1 MFPHLLQIK
10 FCFVTYLLM
19 EFYWILQESTLEFVN
34 LLSFLDSGNDVNSS
48 NVLKTDYNDSVSIL
62 KERLSQFIAYD
73 CKSDSS
79 RFVEYWVPIPLSN
92 VQLEQYCGTL
102 LSNTI
107 SLCSC
112 SKNDPVG
119 ALRDVLISTRK
130 VRPN

>member
-1 MFPHLLQIK
+1 M
-10 FCFVTYLLM
+10 
-19 EFYWILQESTLEFVN
+19 N
-34 LLSFLDSGNDVNSS
+34 LLSFLDSGNAVNSG
-48 NVLKTDYNDSVSIL
+48 NDLKIDHDDIVGKL
-62 KERLSQFIAYD
+62 KERLSQFMAYD

-79 RFVEYWVPIPLSN
+79 RFLEYWVPIPLSN

-130 VRPN
+130 VRSNGRFFQLIFNQTFFYYTHVPIVSVKS

>member
-34 LLSFLDSGNDVNSS
+34 LLSFLDTGNDVNSS

-102 LSNTI
+102 LS
-107 SLCSC
+107 
-112 SKNDPVG
+112 
-119 ALRDVLISTRK
+119 STK
-130 VRPN
+130 ATSITGTGKSTS